1 MIWLLACATAPLDT
15 ADSAAGVHTELDAPR
30 LLRRLSLD
38 LRGTLP
44 SVAELDRVE
53 ADPSTLPAIRADYLA
68 DPLHEERLVL
78 LFQERWHTRVD
89 SFDILPEDVGL
100 DPATQWTPFA
110 RSLGEEP
117 LRLLAYVGARDLP
130 WTDVVTT
137 DLTLSN
143 DLGRAVFPVQPL
155 DPDAQGWALST
166 YTDGRPAVGVLATN
180 GLWLRYPTDA
190 FNLNRRRAA
199 AISRLLLC
207 DDYLERPVRFTAT
220 QSVLED
226 TDAALRTDPACLS
239 CHASLDPMA
248 ASLFGFWWLERYN
261 PLEALYYHP
270 ERERMGPEALQVEAA
285 WFGTPVDTLAEVGV
299 HVANDP
305 RFARCAAQTV
315 SEALL
320 RRPLDQADTDAL
332 EDTRRAFVAADL
344 RLSAVLVQVTDT
356 PEYRAGAS
364 ADPRALTTRLVT
376 ADKLGPMVQDL
387 TGVAFQDDNSDWTD
401 VEARALGGA
410 VDGWQTFTPQ
420 RDPSLT
426 TQLLAQRYSQIVAA
440 ETVPSD
446 LAQVDGVL
454 LDQVD
459 AGATQAQV
467 RAQLDALSWRL
478 FAVRP
483 APEWTDATWDL
494 WSVVDAASGPEA
506 AWQAVVSAL
515 LQDPMFVSY

>member
-1 MIWLLACATAPLDT
+1 MDTVDT
-15 ADSAAGVHTELDAPR
+15 ASSAHTPLDAPR
-30 LLRRLSLD
+30 LVRRLSLD

-44 SVAELDRVE
+44 SVDELDRVE
-53 ADPSTLPAIRADYLA
+53 ADPSAVSAIRAEYLA

-78 LFQERWHTRVD
+78 LFQERWHTRIDV
-89 SFDILPEDVGL
+89 FDILADDVGL
-100 DPATQWTPFA
+100 DTATQWTPFA
-110 RSLGEEP
+110 RALGEEP

-130 WTDVVTT
+130 WTDIVTT
-137 DLTLSN
+137 ELTLSN
-143 DLGRAVFPVQPL
+143 DLGRTVFPVQAL
-155 DPDAQGWALST
+155 DPDATGWAPSV

-207 DDYLERPVRFTAT
+207 DDYLARPVRFTAT

-226 TDAALRTDPACLS
+226 TDEALRTDPACLS
-239 CHASLDPMA
+239 CHASLDPLA

-270 ERERMGPEALQVEAA
+270 ERERMGPAELQVDAA
-285 WFGTPVDTLAEVGV
+285 WFGEPVDSLAEVGV
-299 HVANDP
+299 FVANDP

-320 RRPLDQADTDAL
+320 RRPLDEDDTDTL
-332 EDTRRAFVAADL
+332 EDARRAFVRSDL
-344 RLSAVLVQVTDT
+344 RLSALLVQVTDT

-364 ADPRALTTRLVT
+364 DDDRALTTRLVT
-376 ADKLGPMVQDL
+376 ADKLGPLMRDL
-387 TGVAFQDDNSDWTD
+387 TGVGFQDVDTDWTD
-401 VEARALGGA
+401 VEGRALGGA

-420 RDPSLT
+420 RTPSLT

-440 ETVPSD
+440 ELVPDD
-446 LAQVDGVL
+446 LAHVDGVL

-459 AGATQAQV
+459 MSADEAAV

-483 APEWTDATWDL
+483 DAAWTDSTWGL
-494 WSVVDAASGPEA
+494 WQSVESQSGPEA

-515 LQDPMFVSY
+515 LQDPLFVSY